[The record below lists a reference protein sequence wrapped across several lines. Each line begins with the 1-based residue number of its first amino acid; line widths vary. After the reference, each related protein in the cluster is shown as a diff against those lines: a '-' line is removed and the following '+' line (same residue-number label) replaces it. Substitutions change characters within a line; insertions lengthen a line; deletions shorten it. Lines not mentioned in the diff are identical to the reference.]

1 MNFYPYL
8 EKSYQSSKS
17 ILNFFI
23 ANAAMIFLSISFLLG
38 WYFLYNDFFSVLRET
53 LQHTTITEDIA
64 RHLITQAY
72 SIGNSILVILPLVL
86 VIWRISVPLTLKRLN
101 PESTASPWWH
111 IFLFDSGKILLFL
124 ILGLLINYQA
134 HQAQWLWVLI
144 MSLLLLLCFSLFR
157 YSQIIYFSSPHLH
170 PFSVVFRSWL
180 GRLSQ
185 VFFLHSLDV
194 LTFLIGFC
202 LLGIVLASFIYLPFA
217 VSVIITLAVVYVFG
231 RLSLIWKGIWSYA
244 ACAIL
249 TAHSSS

>member
-8 EKSYQSSKS
+8 EKSYQSSKN

-23 ANAAMIFLSISFLLG
+23 ANAAMIFLGISFFLG
-38 WYFLYNDFFSVLRET
+38 WYFLYNDFFMVLRET
-53 LQHTTITEDIA
+53 LQHTSITEDIA

-72 SIGNSILVILPLVL
+72 SIGHSMLLILPLVL
-86 VIWRISVPLTLKRLN
+86 IIWRVSVPFTLKRLN
-101 PESTASPWWH
+101 QPATSSPWWH

-124 ILGLLINYQA
+124 IMGLLIRYEVN
-134 HQAQWLWVLI
+134 QAQWVLVSVI
-144 MSLLLLLCFSLFR
+144 GLLLILAFSLFR

-170 PFSVVFRSWL
+170 PFSVVLRSWFSQ
-180 GRLSQ
+180 LSQ
-185 VFFLHSLDV
+185 VFFLHSLDL

-202 LLGIVLASFIYLPFA
+202 LLGLVLASFIYMPFV
-217 VSVIITLAVVYVFG
+217 VSAIITAAIMYLFG